1 MNRVIVQDSNGKKS
15 LLLKRIE
22 KILLRSLTGMNQKN
36 TEVVLTFITDSEMKK
51 LNYKYRKKNK
61 TTDVLSFSQDDYF
74 NQKRKV
80 LGDILISKPKAK
92 KQAKAAG
99 HRLIDEYRL
108 LAIHGLLHLLGY
120 DHERIKDEVIMFA
133 LQKKLIDH
141 AKKI

>member
-1 MNRVIVQDSNGKKS
+1 MNRVIVQDSNGRKS

-22 KILLRSLTGMNQKN
+22 KILLRSLTGMKQKN
-36 TEVVLTFITDSEMKK
+36 AEVVLTFITDPEMKK
-51 LNYKYRKKNK
+51 LNHKYRKKNK
-61 TTDVLSFSQDDYF
+61 TTDVLSFGQDDYF

-80 LGDILISKPKAK
+80 LGDILISKTKAK

-120 DHERIKDEVIMFA
+120 DHERIKDEVVMFT